1 MASTIGYYDF
11 FYICSPKQS
20 HNALIQET
28 TNQVLS
34 ATSKRSILSRI
45 PTRGS
50 SGMATREIRFEDE
63 I

>member
-1 MASTIGYYDF
+1 MASTIGYYQVQ
-11 FYICSPKQS
+11 ICSPKQS

-34 ATSKRSILSRI
+34 ATSKRSILSLVLA
-45 PTRGS
+45 PGS
-50 SGMATREIRFEDE
+50 LGMATREIRFEDE